1 MLDVGCGAGR
11 HSLYLQGKG
20 FDVTG
25 IDISPLAIKVCRL
38 RGLHKVKHMSI
49 AEVGKF
55 GPNSFDTIIMMG
67 NNFGL
72 FGSRDGAKSLLKRPL
87 NITAIQGLIIA
98 ESNDPYRTDK
108 PFHLKYQ
115 RTNRR
120 RGRMSGQLRI
130 RVRYLQYIGDWFNY
144 LIVSKDEMQQIIEG
158 TGWEIALHCHP
169 APYAAFFSTTPYF
182 K

>member
-1 MLDVGCGAGR
+1 MWISRAGQAHTSLHTRSGQSTREGQLIAQRGVLDVGCGAGR

-38 RGLHKVKHMSI
+38 RGLHKVKNMSI

-72 FGSRDGAKSLLKRPL
+72 FGSRDGAKSLLKRSL
-87 NITAIQGLIIA
+87 NITAIQGLI
-98 ESNDPYRTDK
+98 NCRK
-108 PFHLKYQ
+108 Q
-115 RTNRR
+115 RPIQDR
-120 RGRMSGQLRI
+120 
-130 RVRYLQYIGDWFNY
+130 
-144 LIVSKDEMQQIIEG
+144 
-158 TGWEIALHCHP
+158 
-169 APYAAFFSTTPYF
+169 
-182 K
+182 